1 MYKIHPVSM
10 YICIDLPGQLIKQEL
25 TLTHYYQQAWV
36 DRNFKKNEREEV
48 VIFQSDN
55 VLTPQALKEV
65 IEGNINLNTNL
76 LSSDAASA

>member
-1 MYKIHPVSM
+1 M
-10 YICIDLPGQLIKQEL
+10 
-25 TLTHYYQQAWV
+25 
-36 DRNFKKNEREEV
+36 DRNFIKNERSEL
-48 VIFQSDN
+48 VIFQSEN

>member
-1 MYKIHPVSM
+1 MKLV
-10 YICIDLPGQLIKQEL
+10 LEL

-65 IEGNINLNTNL
+65 IEGIST
-76 LSSDAASA
+76 

>member
-1 MYKIHPVSM
+1 M
-10 YICIDLPGQLIKQEL
+10 
-25 TLTHYYQQAWV
+25 

-65 IEGNINLNTNL
+65 IEENINLNTNL